1 MNVTITHVCMERH
14 VSMRSTGTTAHARQ
28 DTPATGVR
36 QVGSLLVCDVCHN
49 SMSAMIRLIL
59 NIRYY

>member
-28 DTPATGVR
+28 DIPATGVR
-36 QVGSLLVCDVCHN
+36 QVGVLLVCGVCHN
-49 SMSAMIRLIL
+49 SMTAMI
-59 NIRYY
+59 